1 MNNNSGTKI
10 QEKMPLLK
18 ISGLTKTFGKVIA
31 LKDVDLDIDYNEV
44 VGLLGDNGAGKSTL
58 VKILMGVYASDKGE
72 IHFMGR
78 KARFR
83 SPDEARAAGIEVVY
97 QGSNLIETMNIWRN
111 FFVAKEQTK
120 RYGFL
125 KLLDVSSMKRKSL
138 ANLEK
143 VGIPMRTADE
153 NVRILSGGQ
162 RQSVAISRALYF
174 EAKLLILD
182 EPTTALSV
190 RETAKVL
197 DFVKAVKKMGISVI
211 FITHNIYHVFDVA
224 DRFEILDHGIK
235 ISSLAKKDTSP
246 QKITEII
253 REGKLIEE

>member
-1 MNNNSGTKI
+1 
-10 QEKMPLLK
+10 
-18 ISGLTKTFGKVIA
+18 
-31 LKDVDLDIDYNEV
+31 
-44 VGLLGDNGAGKSTL
+44 
-58 VKILMGVYASDKGE
+58 
-72 IHFMGR
+72 
-78 KARFR
+78 
-83 SPDEARAAGIEVVY
+83 
-97 QGSNLIETMNIWRN
+97 
-111 FFVAKEQTK
+111 
-120 RYGFL
+120 
-125 KLLDVSSMKRKSL
+125 
-138 ANLEK
+138 
-143 VGIPMRTADE
+143 MRTADE

-197 DFVKAVKKMGISVI
+197 NFVKAVKKMGISVI

-235 ISSLAKKDTSP
+235 ICSLAKKDTSP
-246 QKITEII
+246 QKIMEII